1 MEDEMSRALQVCAGF
16 VGLGMAL
23 TLGSCLSPQVGA
35 PCPIPEKATEEQR
48 KNALYSCFTVQGEQ
62 YYSARPQK
70 DVDILFMIDNSRS
83 MSPKQQALAVNIP
96 KFMQKIESFGANYQV
111 GVVTSD
117 VGTTPNASFTYTNP
131 DQAECNTFSGD
142 DGLLQIKPCTQRTN
156 LSPEARNACNALCT
170 KPAFANAN
178 QITTDGKRWISNI
191 EGKTNVPQDLIPD
204 PMNPGKMIDQG
215 PITAFQCMA
224 LVGDGGCGMEAP
236 LEGAKRALDG
246 HRTENAGFMRPG
258 AALAVIFITDEE
270 DCSVQMARR
279 SETAPPTK
287 DCSTPDQN
295 ASWDCFN
302 TDYRCLARSMQC
314 DQPMNTQGA
323 HTNCK
328 ERPDNFLE
336 PISKYTKFFGSLT
349 DKLVISGIW
358 TVPSTT
364 DGGKLVVQR
373 SVAGT
378 SSAFLSLSGGSDAS
392 CKYNGTDG
400 RFSSVWGN
408 AQRRLSAF
416 ADSFGKDK
424 NNNPKALQ
432 LSICDI
438 DKYENGL
445 NEIAKYI
452 EKVLQPNCLPV
463 APKQVSGQPLC
474 IVGDVDQNQPQSLPD
489 KTFPVCSATCC
500 QGWANADQA
509 STEDPTIRAACAAET
524 QDCFCAVQSTKV
536 CSASKGWIGG
546 VWRKDLQQPPYGKEP
561 SFRCAGTPLQ

>member
-1 MEDEMSRALQVCAGF
+1 MSRALQVCAGF

-48 KNALYSCFTVQGEQ
+48 QAALYNCFAVQSEKVHP
-62 YYSARPQK
+62 SRLQK

-96 KFMQKIESFGANYQV
+96 KFIKKIESFGANYQV

-117 VGTTPNASFTYTNP
+117 VGTTPNASFTYPNP
-131 DQAECNTFSGD
+131 DQAECNTFTGD

-156 LSPEARNACNALCT
+156 LSAEARNACAALCT
-170 KPAFANAN
+170 KPAFANAT
-178 QITTDGKRWISNI
+178 QLTTDGKPWISNI
-191 EGKTNVPQDLIPD
+191 EGKTNVPPDLVPD

-236 LEGAKRALDG
+236 LEGARRALDG
-246 HRTENAGFMRPG
+246 HRTENKGFLRPG

-279 SETAPPTK
+279 NETAPPTK
-287 DCSTPDQN
+287 DCQPGQPE
-295 ASWDCFN
+295 SWDCFN

-314 DQPMNTQGA
+314 DQPMSAQGP

-328 ERPDNFLE
+328 ERSDSFLD
-336 PISKYTKFFGSLT
+336 PISKYTKFFGALT

-358 TVPSTT
+358 TLPSTT

-378 SSAFLSLSGGSDAS
+378 SSAFLSLAGGSDAS

-416 ADSFGKDK
+416 ADSFGKDDK
-424 NNNPKALQ
+424 GNPKALQ

-438 DKYENGL
+438 DKYESGL
-445 NEIAKYI
+445 DKIAEYI
-452 EKVLQPNCLPV
+452 QKIIDPNCLTV
-463 APKQVSGQPLC
+463 APKMLNGQPLC
-474 IVGDVDQNQPQSLPD
+474 LVGDVEKSQPQALPD
-489 KTFPVCSATCC
+489 KLFPTCSASCC

-509 STEDPTIRAACAAET
+509 STEDPTVRAACAAEA